1 MARRRTKTTSPLGAF
16 EGRDLVGIKVR
27 ITNAGDG
34 LSKAMQI
41 EPQVLHVGDIVYV
54 VLEAEVDDVRHKR
67 VKDLD
72 VLERIQTLKAGT
84 VTLVDES
91 LVKDVLEAQRV
102 AIEQA
107 AGVERLDFG
116 EPGEPP
122 VDGEPSE

>member
-1 MARRRTKTTSPLGAF
+1 MARRSKTASPLGAF

-41 EPQVLHVGDIVYV
+41 EPQVLHVGDRVFV
-54 VLEAEVDDVRHKR
+54 VLEAEVDDVRMKR

-84 VTLVDES
+84 VTLVDEA
-91 LVKDVLEAQRV
+91 LVAEVLEAQR
-102 AIEQA
+102 IKIQQA

-116 EPGEPP
+116 DPGTG
-122 VDGEPSE
+122 DGDSE